1 MKMNEALYMKE
12 ETQSIPSPKSS
23 AVKHHIKEI
32 ISCPECES
40 TITIYD
46 KIRGELVCK
55 ECGLVL
61 DSNII
66 DLGPEWRAFTK
77 EQRDLRRRV
86 GSPINY
92 MRSDKGLTTTLG
104 WGFRD
109 GHGHMISAHRRAEIH
124 RMRKWQRRSRQN
136 SSTERNLAIA
146 LKETGRLT
154 SQMRLPFSVKDS
166 VAILYRKIL
175 SINLI
180 RGRTIEGI
188 TAAVLYIICR
198 KFQIP
203 VTMKEISRHSRMNA
217 KTIGRLYRLIMK
229 ELDIDIPVVSPKDFV
244 PRFAEDLNLP
254 TRVERYAIKI
264 LEMAK
269 QKVIVSGKAPTGLAA
284 AALYIASIT
293 EGHRTTQR
301 EIADVSYVTEVTIR
315 NRYKELVTKLN
326 LQNLL

>member
-1 MKMNEALYMKE
+1 MNNASRMNEQTE
-12 ETQSIPSPKSS
+12 NISS
-23 AVKHHIKEI
+23 ANSLTAKHHKKEKN
-32 ISCPECES
+32 SCPECAS
-40 TITIYD
+40 VVSIHDI
-46 KIRGELVCK
+46 IRGEIICSQ
-55 ECGLVL
+55 CGLVL

-92 MRSDKGLTTTLG
+92 MRSEKGLTTTLG

-109 GHGHMISAHRRAEIH
+109 GRGRMISAHRRAEIH

-136 SSTERNLAIA
+136 SSIERNLGLA
-146 LKETGRLT
+146 LREAERLI
-154 SQMRLPFSVKDS
+154 SQMRLPFSIKDS

-175 SINLI
+175 SRNLI

-188 TAAVLYIICR
+188 IAAVLYIICR

-203 VTMKEISRHSRMNA
+203 ITIKEISQHSRIDE
-217 KTIGRLYRLIMK
+217 KSLGRIYRFIMK
-229 ELDIDIPVVSPKDFV
+229 EFDVNIPTVSPKGFV
-244 PRFAEDLNLP
+244 PRFAEELNLP
-254 TRVERYAIKI
+254 KRVERYAIKI

-269 QKVIVSGKAPTGLAA
+269 QKLIISGKAPTGLAA

-293 EGHRTTQR
+293 RGHQATQR
-301 EIADVSYVTEVTIR
+301 EIADVANVTEVTIR
-315 NRYKELVTKLN
+315 NRYKELSAELN
-326 LQNLL
+326 LKMEM

>member
-1 MKMNEALYMKE
+1 MNEALLINKQ
-12 ETQSIPSPKSS
+12 TQPKSS
-23 AVKHHIKEI
+23 TKSLPVKHHKKEK
-32 ISCPECES
+32 ISCPECATAV
-40 TITIYD
+40 TIHDT
-46 KIRGELVCK
+46 IRGEIICFQ
-55 ECGLVL
+55 CGLVL

-109 GHGHMISAHRRAEIH
+109 GRGRMISAHRRAEIH

-136 SSTERNLAIA
+136 SSIERNLVLA
-146 LKETGRLT
+146 LKEAERLI

-175 SINLI
+175 SRNLI

-188 TAAVLYIICR
+188 IAAVLYIICR

-203 VTMKEISRHSRMNA
+203 ITMKEISLYSRINA
-217 KTIGRLYRLIMK
+217 KTQGRIYRFIMK
-229 ELDIDIPVVSPKDFV
+229 EFDIDIPPVSPKDFV
-244 PRFAEDLNLP
+244 PRFAEELNLP
-254 TRVERYAIKI
+254 TRVERHAIRI
-264 LEMAK
+264 LEVAK
-269 QKVIVSGKAPTGLAA
+269 QKVIISGKAPTGLAA

-301 EIADVSYVTEVTIR
+301 EIADAANVTEVTIR
-315 NRYKELVTKLN
+315 NRYKELIAELN
-326 LQNLL
+326 LQKEM